1 MTRLLPRLL
10 ALFALTVCLT
20 GSASA
25 GTLTGV
31 VRNGTTGA
39 PAASAIVTLLA
50 LQGNMETVADTK
62 TDAQGRYRLEN
73 AAIGAQPMLV
83 RVVYRGVMF
92 HASLPPG
99 RDTADVQVFDP
110 TTDPKSI
117 AITSRVMVFQPRD
130 TVLLVGE
137 EYTVRNDTKP
147 PLAFYKN
154 DGNFEFQLPD
164 GAELAQVSAW
174 GPSGMP
180 TVQGTM
186 DRAKN
191 HYAIAFP
198 LRPGESGIRLS
209 YQLPYSGNKAV
220 LKASS
225 PYSAARVILLVPPTM
240 QVTSPGFAPAGSEQ
254 GMNIFTHETMPLNT
268 PFEISISGTAP
279 PPSAA
284 GDSGQPDAINGRDT
298 GVPVQ
303 TIPARMDSLKWVFV
317 GGFVGLF
324 ALGALF
330 LWRRPTAAFE
340 SAAPEPAP
348 PPARSSGSRSKPAK
362 GLPDP
367 VPAAP
372 RNAEVGHISAEL
384 DRRVSHS
391 LDELKD
397 TLFRLE
403 LRRQAGTI
411 SDEEYARE
419 RSRAEKILRDL
430 VRG

>member
-1 MTRLLPRLL
+1 MICLRPKLL
-10 ALFALTVCLT
+10 ALFTLLVSFAA
-20 GSASA
+20 SAPA

-39 PAASAIVTLLA
+39 PAVNAVVTVLA
-50 LQGNMETVADTK
+50 LQGNMETIADIK
-62 TDAQGRYRLEN
+62 TDAQGRYRIEN

-92 HASLPPG
+92 HANLPPG

-110 TTDPKSI
+110 TADPKSI
-117 AITSRVMVFQPRD
+117 AVTSRVIVFQPRD
-130 TVLLVGE
+130 AVLLVGE

-147 PLAFYKN
+147 PLAYYKN

-174 GPSGMP
+174 GPAGMP

-186 DRAKN
+186 DRARN
-191 HYAIAFP
+191 RYAIAFP
-198 LRPGESGIRLS
+198 LRPGESGVRLS
-209 YQLPYSGNKAV
+209 YQIPYPGNHATFKA
-220 LKASS
+220 ASS
-225 PYSAARVILLVPPTM
+225 YSAARVILIAPPTM
-240 QVTSPGFAPAGSEQ
+240 QVASAGFAPAGTEQ
-254 GMNIFTHETMPLNT
+254 GMNIFTHETMPPNS
-268 PFEISISGTAP
+268 PFEISVSGTAP
-279 PPSAA
+279 PPSTSA
-284 GDSGQPDAINGRDT
+284 DSGQPDAINGRDA
-298 GVPVQ
+298 GIPLQ
-303 TIPARMDSLKWVFV
+303 TLPGRMDTLKWVFV
-317 GGFVGLF
+317 GGFAALF

-330 LWRRPTAAFE
+330 LWRRPSIAFGPGA
-340 SAAPEPAP
+340 SAAPAP
-348 PPARSSGSRSKPAK
+348 HSSGSHGKASRRQQQAAAVA
-362 GLPDP
+362 P
-367 VPAAP
+367 VP
-372 RNAEVGHISAEL
+372 NAGDHTVAEL
-384 DRRVSHS
+384 DRQVTHS

-411 SDEEYARE
+411 SEEDYARE

>member
-1 MTRLLPRLL
+1 MIRLLPRLFL
-10 ALFALTVCLT
+10 LFALTVCLA
-20 GSASA
+20 GSAAA

-31 VRNGTTGA
+31 VRNGTTGT
-39 PAASAIVTLLA
+39 PAAGAVVTLLA

-62 TDAQGRYRLEN
+62 TDAQGHFRLEN

-83 RVVYRGVMF
+83 RVVYRGVLF
-92 HASLPPG
+92 HANLPPG
-99 RDTADVQVFDP
+99 RNTADVEVFDP
-110 TTDPKSI
+110 TADPKSI
-117 AITSRVMVFQPRD
+117 AVTSRVIVFQPRD
-130 TVLLVGE
+130 AVLLVGE

-198 LRPGESGIRLS
+198 LRPGENGVRLS
-209 YQLPYSGNKAV
+209 YQLPYPGNKAV

-254 GMNIFTHETMPLNT
+254 GMNIFTHETMPPNT

-284 GDSGQPDAINGRDT
+284 GESSQPDAINGRDS

-303 TIPARMDSLKWVFV
+303 TIPARMDSLKWVFA
-317 GGFVGLF
+317 GGFAAIF
-324 ALGALF
+324 ALGALY

-340 SAAPEPAP
+340 TAVPEPAAPSTRASSSRSKSTKRQQEP
-348 PPARSSGSRSKPAK
+348 PPA
-362 GLPDP
+362 
-367 VPAAP
+367 AATSQEAN
-372 RNAEVGHISAEL
+372 RAVAEL
-384 DRRVSHS
+384 DRQVSHS

-403 LRRQAGTI
+403 LRHQAGTI
-411 SDEEYARE
+411 SDEDYARE

>member
-1 MTRLLPRLL
+1 MNCLRPRLL
-10 ALFALTVCLT
+10 ALFAILVCLA

-25 GTLTGV
+25 GTLTGTV
-31 VRNGTTGA
+31 LNGTTGA
-39 PAASAIVTLLA
+39 PAANAIVTLLA
-50 LQGNMETVADTK
+50 LQGNMETIADTK
-62 TDAQGRYRLEN
+62 TDAQGHYRLEN

-92 HASLPPG
+92 HANLPPG

-110 TTDPKSI
+110 TADPKSI
-117 AITSRVMVFQPRD
+117 AITSRVIVFQPRD
-130 TVLLVGE
+130 AMLLVGE

-154 DGNFEFQLPD
+154 DGNFEFQLTD

-191 HYAIAFP
+191 RYAIAFP

-209 YQLPYSGNKAV
+209 YQLPYPGNKAT
-220 LKASS
+220 LKAVSS
-225 PYSAARVILLVPPTM
+225 YSAARVILLVPPTM
-240 QVTSPGFAPAGSEQ
+240 QVTSPGFAPAGAEQ
-254 GMNIFTHETMPLNT
+254 GMNIFTHETMPPNT

-284 GDSGQPDAINGRDT
+284 ADSGQPDAINGRDT
-298 GVPVQ
+298 GVPLQ
-303 TIPARMDSLKWVFV
+303 TLPSRMDTLKWVFV
-317 GGFVGLF
+317 GGFAALF

-330 LWRRPTAAFE
+330 LWRRPAVAFE
-340 SAAPEPAP
+340 SAAAAP
-348 PPARSSGSRSKPAK
+348 PPSRSSGSRGKAAKRQQEAASPA
-362 GLPDP
+362 
-367 VPAAP
+367 PAA
-372 RNAEVGHISAEL
+372 RETDRTVAEM
-384 DRRVSHS
+384 DRQVSHS

-403 LRRQAGTI
+403 LRHQAGTI
-411 SDEEYARE
+411 SEEDYAHE
-419 RSRAEKILRDL
+419 RSRAEKVLRDL